1 MAHIKG
7 ACFAKPVDVSLT
19 PRTHAP
25 GGRRE
30 LPPKNC
36 PLTYRHCGLCI
47 LTHAHT
53 YK

>member
-7 ACFAKPVDVSLT
+7 ACFAKPVDLSLT
-19 PRTHAP
+19 PRIHPP

-30 LPPKNC
+30 LTPKTCPP
-36 PLTYRHCGLCI
+36 TYRHCGLCI
-47 LTHAHT
+47 VTHGHT